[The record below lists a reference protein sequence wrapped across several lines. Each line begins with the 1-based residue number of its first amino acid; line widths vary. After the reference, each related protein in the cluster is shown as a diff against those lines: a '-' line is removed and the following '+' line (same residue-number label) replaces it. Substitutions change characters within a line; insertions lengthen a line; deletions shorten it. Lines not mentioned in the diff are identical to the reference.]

1 MTTLAQLQARLGH
14 TFRSPALLLQA
25 LTHPGYTNE
34 HPADGDHYQR
44 LEFLGDAIIQF
55 VVTEALFHLRPA
67 EREGELSRLRV
78 ALTNGIFL
86 SGLARELE
94 IPAHLRLCAA
104 EQKTGGSPTAPGDA
118 YEAMVGAIFLDAG
131 LPAAQAFIRR
141 SYGDWEARLASL
153 KIKEANPKGRLQE
166 RIQPLH
172 GTGAPT
178 TPRNIP
184 ARSSS
189 PTVRSAPVAAP
200 PKKSPKKPPPAPP
213 WLPSKLVL
221 LLVLVLHSSGS
232 PARPPA
238 RAVCPPS
245 IHRFPS
251 PSALRL
257 VLFLVIVLFLPP

>member
-172 GTGAPT
+172 GTGALRYET
-178 TPRNIP
+178 VHSGGADHAKEYTCTVFLADRALGTGRGTSKKVAEEAA
-184 ARSSS
+184 ARS
-189 PTVRSAPVAAP
+189 
-200 PKKSPKKPPPAPP
+200 
-213 WLPSKLVL
+213 
-221 LLVLVLHSSGS
+221 
-232 PARPPA
+232 
-238 RAVCPPS
+238 
-245 IHRFPS
+245 
-251 PSALRL
+251 ALASE
-257 VLFLVIVLFLPP
+257 